1 MKRIIRLSIVGF
13 NVLLALA
20 FAPAALAH
28 PLGNFTINHYS
39 GLAIRPGMIEIDFV
53 IDMAEIPAFQEISR
67 IDLDGNGLVDEAESA
82 AYLPGQCQALG
93 SGLSLAIGGKQV
105 ELLGSEGNLSFPPG
119 QGGLSTLRL
128 NCTFRAE
135 SASLLNAI
143 PGNSA
148 AQAPVSVHYEDR
160 TFPDRL
166 GWREI
171 VAVGEG
177 FSLQGDVS
185 SLSVSDRL
193 VTYPNDLLSSPLD
206 QREASFELRPLG
218 TKAAAA
224 PEPAEAI
231 ASGMVAISK
240 DDPFTRLI
248 QTEEFTVATL
258 LLALAI
264 SFGWGALH
272 AMTPGHGK
280 TIVGAYLVGSR
291 GTALHAL
298 YLGIT
303 TTITHTAGV
312 FVLGG
317 VTMLASRFLL
327 PEKLFPWLNL
337 ISGLLV
343 VGIGAN
349 LLLGRLRGARQLT
362 PGHDH
367 GHEHGHDAEG
377 FHEHSHSDDHRHDH
391 THAEAHLAHTHTHN
405 PPGSDNSPVTWRSLL
420 ALGVSGGLLP
430 CPSALVVM
438 LGAIALERIG
448 LGMILVV
455 AFSLGLASVLTGI
468 GLAFLYAGRLFKRLP
483 VQSQVLL
490 RYVPVGS
497 AAFITLVGLGIAVK
511 ALAAI

>member
-1 MKRIIRLSIVGF
+1 MKRIARLSLVVLIV
-13 NVLLALA
+13 VITLAY
-20 FAPAALAH
+20 APPAWAH

-39 GLAIRPGMIEIDFV
+39 ELAIGPGEIDLDFI

-67 IDLDGNGLVDEAESA
+67 IDLDRNGLVDEGESA
-82 AYLPGQCQALG
+82 AYVPDQCQALR
-93 SGLSLAIGGKQV
+93 SGLSLAIGGAPVQ
-105 ELLGSEGNLSFPPG
+105 LLGVEGSLAFPPG

-128 NCTFRAE
+128 NCRFRAE
-135 SASLLNAI
+135 FAAASQSL
-143 PGNSA
+143 SMEY
-148 AQAPVSVHYEDR
+148 QDH
-160 TFPDRL
+160 TFSDRL

-171 VAVGEG
+171 VVAAEG
-177 FSLQGDVS
+177 FRVQGDVS
-185 SLSVSDRL
+185 SDSISNRL
-193 VTYPNDLLSSPLD
+193 VNYPNDMLSSPLD
-206 QREASFELRPLG
+206 QREASFELHAAGSGP
-218 TKAAAA
+218 AAAA
-224 PEPAEAI
+224 GPATSR
-231 ASGMVAISK
+231 ASGLTI
-240 DDPFTRLI
+240 DRNDPFTRLI
-248 QTEEFTVATL
+248 QTENFTAATL

-298 YLGIT
+298 YLGLT

-317 VTMLASRFLL
+317 VTLLASRFLL

-337 ISGLLV
+337 LSGLLV

-349 LLLGRLRGARQLT
+349 LLLGRLRSARRRT
-362 PGHDH
+362 GPADHEHTHDYEPEASYEHHHGHAHHHDHDH
-367 GHEHGHDAEG
+367 GG
-377 FHEHSHSDDHRHDH
+377 
-391 THAEAHLAHTHTHN
+391 AHPPHMHTHN
-405 PPGSDNSPVTWRSLL
+405 PPGSDGSPVTWRSLL

-448 LGMILVV
+448 LGMILVL
-455 AFSLGLASVLTGI
+455 AFSVGLASVLTGI

-483 VQSQVLL
+483 VKSQVLG
-490 RYVPVGS
+490 YVPVAS
-497 AAFITLVGLGIAVK
+497 AAFITLVGLGIAVR
-511 ALAAI
+511 ALAGM